1 MITNQNL
8 LNCYPPSSRQEIVKQ
23 RISSPERNLLMK
35 HESPIKKVM
44 VGSQNSIKNEK
55 EEMSNEGYWRR
66 IKMLEERVQELHE

>member
-1 MITNQNL
+1 
-8 LNCYPPSSRQEIVKQ
+8 
-23 RISSPERNLLMK
+23 MK